1 MGSSVERPSF
11 EDPALHREIM
21 RLRQVDNHT
30 NVLYL
35 ILEYLS
41 LAVVI
46 GAAVAFAEYRQS
58 WGFSWSW
65 NVPVFVIAVVLI
77 GGIQHRLAGLGHESS
92 HYSFMKNRTL
102 NDLIPDLF
110 CMFPLMT
117 TIHFYRLFHM
127 GHHQFTND
135 PARDPDLQNLGHGK
149 RADEFP
155 MPRQRFI
162 TVIYFCFL
170 VAPVRFLRYQWA
182 YFKVNTL
189 GKGKSVYIERAAGA
203 GNASE
208 SLPRLATVLG
218 FAYIVGFGLALKLL
232 TATGRPHWLAPA
244 GLAGIAILAGVIRA
258 LPDWAVFQSPFR
270 QAYSTRIA
278 GFLRMV
284 YYTILLVGLA
294 YLRWCTG
301 GRSAIYPVLLW
312 LAPMV
317 SSFMFYM
324 FLRDI
329 YQHSNAD
336 SGRLTNSRVFFT
348 DPFTRWAVLVYGQ
361 DMHIPHHLFP
371 AVPHYRLRRLHELLK
386 WFHADYRDQVVETH
400 GTFYDNYG
408 RRTILDEMTLPRT
421 DLTVA
426 EPRAVRTLGLV
437 GE

>member
-1 MGSSVERPSF
+1 MVSSEQRPSF

-21 RLRQVDNHT
+21 QLRQVDNHT
-30 NVLYL
+30 NLL
-35 ILEYLS
+35 FLALEYLS
-41 LAVVI
+41 LASVVCV
-46 GAAVAFAEYRQS
+46 AVVFAENRQS

-65 NVPVFVIAVVLI
+65 NVPVFAIAVVLI

-170 VAPVRFLRYQWA
+170 VAPIRFMRYQWA
-182 YFKVNTL
+182 YFVVNTL
-189 GKGKSVYIERAAGA
+189 GKGKSVYIEREASASST
-203 GNASE
+203 SE

-218 FAYIVGFGLALKLL
+218 FAYLIGLIVALKIL
-232 TATGRPHWLAPA
+232 TATGRPHLLAVT
-244 GLAGIAILAGVIRA
+244 GLAGIAILASVIRA
-258 LPDWAVFQSPFR
+258 LPAWAVFQSPFR
-270 QAYSTRIA
+270 QVYSPRLA
-278 GFLRMV
+278 GFLRMA
-284 YYTILLVGLA
+284 YYTILLVSLA
-294 YLRWCTG
+294 YLRSWTG
-301 GRSAIYPVLLW
+301 GRSAMYPVLLW
-312 LAPMV
+312 LVPLN

-324 FLRDI
+324 FLRDV

-386 WFHADYRDQVVETH
+386 WLHPEYRDQVVETH
-400 GTFYDNYG
+400 GTFHDVQG

-426 EPRAVRTLGLV
+426 ETRPARAFGLA